1 MNIDNKNHIHK
12 MSESNHE
19 ENDLIDLTNYDEED
33 HVFIEQYLG
42 SLNSLEKQ
50 ALIIARDHLKSS
62 FNIVKSIGFQKWKKN
77 L

>member
-1 MNIDNKNHIHK
+1 
-12 MSESNHE
+12 MSENKDE
-19 ENDLIDLTNYDEED
+19 QNNLIDLTNYDEED
-33 HVFIEQYLG
+33 HAFIQQYLN

-50 ALIIARDHLKSS
+50 ALIIARYHLKSS